1 MNKKKAVVI
10 ALISAGVVFLS
21 AFTIYAVRVGSFSP
35 TELVSNILYGKPTQP
50 PTQPPATVPPA
61 DPELEAKISAQTLNV
76 KQDTK
81 AKITAKIKGE
91 KQNGYNIRYTTS
103 DENIAYI
110 DTNGNITPKSSGEC
124 QVGVYIEGY
133 DNSLKNFALKVEDE
147 RISQIQLL
155 NEYLFGLSGKE
166 QYTYSGGRKGVAK
179 ITGCRIEDI
188 NKDGNYELI
197 LKYNLAEMFQKV
209 FVVTTYGDGECYVN
223 QSNMNFSDIVSRGYS
238 EYTED
243 VYVDSN
249 GNISIITESN
259 GYVGQ
264 NNERTAVIYNVG
276 SYAEQGT
283 TYYRKEPINLNDI
296 TKKAEYKVN
305 GEKKT
310 RDEFTWQYT
319 SLKSDR
325 ELFDNY
331 ITNTVTL
338 SQGKYVKAEL
348 PSDIGEAYYQRMK
361 WVSSDNEMAEVSQAG
376 MITGRSKMGTCEVIG
391 YIEGFEIPFC
401 KVIVDVSDIS
411 SDFDG
416 YVNLIKGTE
425 IIGMAGNK
433 MRLYGYYV
441 ADIDNDN
448 VKDLLLYYVGGN
460 GCQLEMAHYVGSQV
474 SRQVIKSVVTE
485 NGTSCLLDLYSD
497 NMNNGTVLYVGKVQ
511 KTDDCFVTEF
521 HYENFVSG
529 QFSDNDS
536 SKYTAKSYT
545 SGKNEYSVAGSEV
558 SEESFNGMISRYQ
571 KLGSWKLV

>member
-1 MNKKKAVVI
+1 MNKKKAVII

-21 AFTIYAVRVGSFSP
+21 AFTIYAVRVGNFSP

-50 PTQPPATVPPA
+50 PTQPPATEPPA
-61 DPELEAKISAQTLNV
+61 DPELEAKISVQTLSV
-76 KQDTK
+76 EQDTK
-81 AKITAKIKGE
+81 AKITAKIIGE
-91 KQNGYNIRYTTS
+91 KQNGYNIRY
-103 DENIAYI
+103 
-110 DTNGNITPKSSGEC
+110 TPKSSGEC

-147 RISQIQLL
+147 RIRQIQLL

-166 QYTYSGGRKGVAK
+166 QYTYSGGRKGIAK

-197 LKYNLAEMFQKV
+197 LTYNLAEMFQKV

-238 EYTED
+238 EYTEE

-331 ITNTVTL
+331 ITNTATL

-361 WVSSDNEMAEVSQAG
+361 WVSRDSEMAEVSKAG
-376 MITGRSKMGTCEVIG
+376 MITGKSKMGTCEIIG

-401 KVIVDVSDIS
+401 KMIIDVSDIS

-474 SRQVIKSVVTE
+474 SRQIIKSVVTE

-511 KTDDCFVTEF
+511 KTDDCFITEF
-521 HYENFVSG
+521 HYENFIGG

-558 SEESFNGMISRYQ
+558 SEESFNGMRSRYQ